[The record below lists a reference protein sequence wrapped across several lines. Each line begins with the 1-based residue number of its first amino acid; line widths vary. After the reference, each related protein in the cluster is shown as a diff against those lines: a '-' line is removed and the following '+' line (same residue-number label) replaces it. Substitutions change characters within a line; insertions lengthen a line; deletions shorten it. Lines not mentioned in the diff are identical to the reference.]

1 MEAEVSSAE
10 DLEDDFK
17 VVEGE
22 TEIVIKEVNTPAIDA
37 AEDLVRITDDKEDI
51 PVNDE
56 EAVSSCASNGSQSSG
71 NRRRANI
78 VVNTS
83 SRRASGG
90 QTCGRSRGGRSS
102 LPPSISQYSSSSED
116 SSSMKEVVQVQ
127 VRRRKKRKR
136 PLGETERR
144 SRQKSVRIE
153 EALRTGDKDKLSQLA
168 VSDGGLLT
176 DEVRVRVWPRL
187 LGINMLETVT
197 VLPGE
202 EELST
207 HPEYNQVVLD
217 VNRSLKRF
225 PPGIEEAE
233 RPLLQDQLTRLI
245 VRVLVA
251 QPTLHYYQGYHDVA
265 ITFLLVVGEHIGY
278 QIMEKLSVSHLSKF
292 MAPNME
298 QTMSLL
304 QLMYPI
310 IRLSNPS
317 LHSHL
322 VQAELGTI
330 FALPWLITWFG
341 HVLPD
346 YSDVVRLYDFFLAGP
361 PLMPVYLATAIVLHR
376 QEEILA
382 TECEMSAVHG
392 LLAKIPVN
400 LPFESL
406 LVNCQQLY
414 EKFPPYKVEREAE
427 LDLARQKEERM
438 SGRVVPVVPVKTYKQ
453 VLARIVI
460 YSAPVLLGVVV
471 WRVCMQG

>member
-116 SSSMKEVVQVQ
+116 SSSMKEVVQV
-127 VRRRKKRKR
+127 RRRKKRKR

-176 DEVRVRVWPRL
+176 DEVR
-187 LGINMLETVT
+187 I
-197 VLPGE
+197 
-202 EELST
+202 
-207 HPEYNQVVLD
+207 
-217 VNRSLKRF
+217 
-225 PPGIEEAE
+225 
-233 RPLLQDQLTRLI
+233 
-245 VRVLVA
+245 
-251 QPTLHYYQGYHDVA
+251 LHEKHHVDEVHH
-265 ITFLLVVGEHIGY
+265 VGEGESMAQTIGD
-278 QIMEKLSVSHLSKF
+278 QHVGDGDCSAWGRGTFH
-292 MAPNME
+292 P
-298 QTMSLL
+298 
-304 QLMYPI
+304 P
-310 IRLSNPS
+310 R
-317 LHSHL
+317 
-322 VQAELGTI
+322 VQ
-330 FALPWLITWFG
+330 P
-341 HVLPD
+341 
-346 YSDVVRLYDFFLAGP
+346 R
-361 PLMPVYLATAIVLHR
+361 
-376 QEEILA
+376 
-382 TECEMSAVHG
+382 
-392 LLAKIPVN
+392 
-400 LPFESL
+400 
-406 LVNCQQLY
+406 
-414 EKFPPYKVEREAE
+414 
-427 LDLARQKEERM
+427 
-438 SGRVVPVVPVKTYKQ
+438 
-453 VLARIVI
+453 
-460 YSAPVLLGVVV
+460 
-471 WRVCMQG
+471 